1 LPDPV
6 RFYGWGFLFYDIF
19 MIMETNKII
28 SEELSRMKS
37 LIGYQKGVVISEQ
50 TTPNQQKA
58 LAMGFGPVSAQYAE
72 QLASQGKLSGEKT
85 RQEVINSIY
94 CGIDASGKLTAPGW
108 QGKTFDEY
116 SQGLT
121 EPVTAAELAT
131 AKASCPTIKTA
142 LQTSTPTVTPTNTT
156 TKKAP
161 STPPCSLPPELKDAE
176 GVKSF
181 QDWLDTNKAG
191 WATGYKEGILKQ
203 GTNGGGYGKFGP
215 RTCKAWK
222 YKNEYLNKSTEVKT
236 GYEEYGGVSGDNKPA
251 GNVNQT
257 QTGNAGQTPAGN
269 VNQTQTGNAGQT
281 PAGNVN
287 QTPTANTVQTPTG
300 GNLEQMPL
308 RDVDYFKEYQ

>member
-1 LPDPV
+1 
-6 RFYGWGFLFYDIF
+6 
-19 MIMETNKII
+19 MIMGTNKII

-50 TTPNQQKA
+50 IILKE
-58 LAMGFGPVSAQYAE
+58 E
-72 QLASQGKLSGEKT
+72 QT
-85 RQEVINSIY
+85 RQEVINSLY
-94 CGIDASGKLTAPGW
+94 CGTDASGKLTALGW

-121 EPVTAAELAT
+121 QPVTDAELAT
-131 AKASCPTIKTA
+131 AKASCLTIKTA
-142 LQTSTPTVTPTNTT
+142 PQTSQQNQNLQKQNQPNTT

-161 STPPCSLPPELKDAE
+161 STPPCSLPPELKDAK

-181 QDWLDTNKAG
+181 QDWLDEHKAG

-203 GTNGGGYGKFGP
+203 GAHGGGYGKFGP

-251 GNVNQT
+251 DNVNQT
-257 QTGNAGQTPAGN
+257 QTGNAGKPP
-269 VNQTQTGNAGQT
+269 TGNAGQPPT
-281 PAGNVN
+281 GNAGQPPTGDVN
-287 QTPTANTVQTPTG
+287 QS
-300 GNLEQMPL
+300 NLEQMPL